1 MSQLFPRAVGL
12 AELGSILLGGQGT
25 RSDLGWMQVL
35 SQRLL
40 FPGAVQMS
48 EVTIYLVAVP
58 GA

>member
-12 AELGSILLGGQGT
+12 AEPGSILLGGQRT

-48 EVTIYLVAVP
+48 EVTVHLVAVL